1 MKKLLTPFL
10 FLLLAVQAKAQ
21 DPFTDNWNAAYK
33 LAEDKKFDEALAAF
47 TPLLIEQPT
56 VVNTHVQMA
65 WCYLMKKD
73 FDKAME
79 HSQHAYQLD
88 QLSNAAHAI
97 NAYISYAQ
105 GNTESGKVYFDNT
118 IWLTAN
124 DDDFQS
130 FDKDIEGLKN
140 GGFDMSKMEA
150 HFATIKDNKA
160 TRNKNWAKVIDL
172 FGQGIDAL
180 NKEDN
185 AGAKIKLKEALNSF
199 ATTPEAQQHLGYITA
214 YAIAANF
221 YNVGDSTNYMP
232 LLTRTSAYMNE
243 NSTTSTMVNLH
254 MATMLGEHYYTYGNA
269 AKSFEILSGAI
280 SHLSQII
287 KYKYLTNYKADF
299 LYQYSI
305 SANAVG
311 NVVEARDG
319 ANLLTEIE
327 NSGFDEWY
335 QTNGYLLQ
343 AQAWGEDAVKAKEF
357 YQKAYDMAAENG
369 FEDLKNSIA
378 ENLK

>member
-1 MKKLLTPFL
+1 
-10 FLLLAVQAKAQ
+10 
-21 DPFTDNWNAAYK
+21 
-33 LAEDKKFDEALAAF
+33 
-47 TPLLIEQPT
+47 
-56 VVNTHVQMA
+56 
-65 WCYLMKKD
+65 
-73 FDKAME
+73 ME
-79 HSQHAYQLD
+79 HAQHAYQLD
-88 QLSNAAHAI
+88 QLSNATYAI
-97 NAYISYAQ
+97 NTYIWYAM
-105 GNTESGKVYFDNT
+105 GKAESGQVMFDNA
-118 IWLTAN
+118 IWLTAS
-124 DDDFQS
+124 DDEFQYY
-130 FDKDIEGLKN
+130 DKDIENLKSA
-140 GGFDMSKMEA
+140 GFDMSKLEA
-150 HFATIKDNKA
+150 YFATIKENKD
-160 TRNKNWAKVIDL
+160 TRNKNWAPVLDL
-172 FGQGIDAL
+172 FGQGIEAL

-185 AGAKIKLKEALNSF
+185 AVAKVKYQEALKQF
-199 ATTPEAQQHLGYITA
+199 GTVPEAQQHLGYITA
-214 YAIAANF
+214 YVIASNF

-232 LLTRTSAYMNE
+232 LLKRTSAYMTE

-343 AQAWGEDAVKAKEF
+343 AQAWNEDPAKAKEF